1 MKHARL
7 LFIGLLILISLSAGC
22 IIGGLW
28 AQHIPDRNST
38 IDSFGKTH
46 FIVGYPH
53 TELPISEKIQEADEP
68 VSEEKHTT
76 YAVDELVACLTC
88 ADGHL
93 KQAFFSPDD
102 NIEKLLT
109 ALIDHEQ
116 ESIKIAIFSFTNAA
130 IAQALIRACERKI
143 AIEMIVDASCIK
155 DRFNK
160 LELLKT
166 EGIKPYVYYP
176 TSNALIN
183 DIMHNKFVIFKKNV
197 GQKSLLWTGSFN
209 FTKSAQMKNQ
219 ENVVILDDT
228 HIIDRFEKQFE
239 LIKNRVNTP
248 KSTVHKVTQNKKR
261 RGSKRK
267 HLVA

>member
-1 MKHARL
+1 
-7 LFIGLLILISLSAGC
+7 
-22 IIGGLW
+22 
-28 AQHIPDRNST
+28 
-38 IDSFGKTH
+38 
-46 FIVGYPH
+46 
-53 TELPISEKIQEADEP
+53 
-68 VSEEKHTT
+68 
-76 YAVDELVACLTC
+76 
-88 ADGHL
+88 
-93 KQAFFSPDD
+93 
-102 NIEKLLT
+102 
-109 ALIDHEQ
+109 
-116 ESIKIAIFSFTNAA
+116 
-130 IAQALIRACERKI
+130 
-143 AIEMIVDASCIK
+143 MIVDASCIK